1 MIKLAAEKRV
11 IPQSLD
17 TRYEIRECSLFLY
30 PFLRLFPLLTKIAH
44 DRTEFGFRCFAG
56 FSLAL
61 ILYMTEYHPN
71 HLQKGFMSTMTN
83 LYYESNSGSFLPP
96 DLYRFAPVIGCV
108 PSSFFFGLGVPFEF
122 AFSFHLLTRRTL

>member
-1 MIKLAAEKRV
+1 MIKLAAERKV
-11 IPQSLD
+11 IPASLD
-17 TRYEIRECSLFLY
+17 TRYAPSPTLVASTY
-30 PFLRLFPLLTKIAH
+30 ALLTTFGH
-44 DRTEFGFRCFAG
+44 RTEFGFRCFAG

-96 DLYRFAPVIGCV
+96 DLMRFSPVIGYV
-108 PSSFFFGLGVPFEF
+108 
-122 AFSFHLLTRRTL
+122 TLP